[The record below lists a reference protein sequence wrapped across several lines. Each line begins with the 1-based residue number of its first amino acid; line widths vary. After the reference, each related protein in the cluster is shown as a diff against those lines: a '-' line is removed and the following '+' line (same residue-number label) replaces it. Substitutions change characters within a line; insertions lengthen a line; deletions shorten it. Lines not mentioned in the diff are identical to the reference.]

1 MNQNSKKYKMYFV
14 LIILLAV
21 FALISVYFPQGEQ
34 IPMEDLEINQSFLA
48 LVNFGIMLLI
58 YGPLGYIGLKL
69 SDKMDLTY
77 NEPSNYRLWLKKTT
91 VIGMLL
97 GVSFI
102 ILDLIFA
109 SIHGLG
115 TLPQPPFFTAIIAS
129 VTAAIGEEVIFRLF
143 FITFWYWVIG
153 YKLFRS
159 KYNNY
164 VYWTISGLSAI
175 AFTVSHMPSIM
186 YLYGFES
193 VSSIPVP
200 LIVELFIMNGSL
212 SLFAAYYYRRYGIF
226 AAMNVHFVL
235 DIVWHVLWG
244 LA

>member
-1 MNQNSKKYKMYFV
+1 MNQYSKKYKMYFA

-34 IPMEDLEINQSFLA
+34 IPMEDLEINQSILA

-102 ILDLIFA
+102 IFDLIFA

-115 TLPQPPFFTAIIAS
+115 MLPHPPFFTAIIAS

-153 YKLFRS
+153 YKLFKS

-164 VYWTISGLSAI
+164 IYWIISGLSAI
-175 AFTVSHMPSIM
+175 AFTVAHMPSIM

-200 LIVELFIMNGSL
+200 LIVELLIMNGSL
-212 SLFAAYYYRRYGIF
+212 SLFAAYYYRKYGIF
-226 AAMNVHFVL
+226 AAMNIHFVL